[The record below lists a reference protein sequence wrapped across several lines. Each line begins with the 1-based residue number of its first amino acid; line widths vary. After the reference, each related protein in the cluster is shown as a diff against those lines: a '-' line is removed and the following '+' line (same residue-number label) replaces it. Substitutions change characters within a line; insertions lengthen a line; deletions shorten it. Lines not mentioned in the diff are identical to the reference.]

1 MIALIIVSI
10 IIGAAVSGLTGIGI
24 LFWVVGAAI
33 FICGLPFALVTSFI
47 HNEVSCAQDRAD
59 YRQEMLEIAAE
70 ELADEH
76 EFAEDERLDRLVESV
91 KKNSTK
97 IYNDNRQVRLYEV
110 RL

>member
-1 MIALIIVSI
+1 MLALLIVSI
-10 IIGAAVSGLTGIGI
+10 IIGAAISAITGIGA
-24 LFWVVGAAI
+24 LFWVAGAAI
-33 FICGLPFALVTSFI
+33 FICGIPFALVTSFI
-47 HNEVSCAQDRAD
+47 HNEVSYAQDRAD
-59 YRQEMLEIAAE
+59 YRQEMLGIKTE

-76 EFAEDERLDRLVESV
+76 EFAEDERLDRLVEAV